1 MPLRRSQ
8 IIIIGIVGFIVV
20 AFALLYF
27 GIIPGFKSVEKVNPV
42 TLNFWGVG
50 DDRTA
55 FSDIIYDYQ
64 QLNPQVKINYKQL
77 SEQGYEQEL
86 LNAMAAKEPIDII
99 MFQNTWLPKHFD
111 KIIPVSQMQFSFT
124 NFQNLFPTVA
134 IQDFAP
140 DQIIYALPLYIDS
153 LAMIYNRNIFDS
165 KAIAIPPR
173 NWSDFQA
180 VVQKLA
186 ARPAGRGSPIAV
198 AMGGTNKSIANATDL
213 LSLLFLQSGSTIVD
227 PQFKQANFSING
239 DNVVSFYTQFANPK
253 SPSYTW
259 KDSYPYSIDSFAA
272 GNTAIIFGYQ
282 DQLKKIEER
291 SPFISYGVAPV
302 PQPTASA
309 QTVNWAKYRGLAVAG
324 NSSNPEE
331 AWKFILFLTTNA
343 TESEKY
349 LKRTGRAPALRSLIN
364 KYLDDQKLGVFA
376 RQALSAR
383 SYPQVDD
390 IAIGMIFSDMIN
402 SVITN
407 QLSPYSAVIKAE
419 GEMNQLIS
427 RRKR

>member
-1 MPLRRSQ
+1 MRRSQ
-8 IIIIGIVGFIVV
+8 VIIISIVGVLVV
-20 AFALLYF
+20 GFALLYF
-27 GIIPGFKSVEKVNPV
+27 GIIPGFKSVEKIQPV
-42 TLNFWGVG
+42 SLNFWGVG

-55 FSDIIYDYQ
+55 FSEVIYDYQ
-64 QLNPQVKINYKQL
+64 QSNPHVKINYKQL
-77 SEQGYEQEL
+77 NEANYEQEL
-86 LNAMAAKEPIDII
+86 LNAMAANEPIDII
-99 MFQNTWLPKHFD
+99 MFQSTWLPKHFD
-111 KIIPVSQMQFSFT
+111 KIIPVSPMQFSFT

-140 DQIIYALPLYIDS
+140 DQIIYALPLYMDT
-153 LAMIYNRNIFDS
+153 LAMIYNRDIFDS

-173 NWSDFQA
+173 NWGDFQN
-180 VVQKLA
+180 VVSKLKK
-186 ARPAGRGSPIAV
+186 PV
-198 AMGGTNKSIANATDL
+198 AIGGTNKSIANATDL

-227 PQFKQANFSING
+227 PQFKQAIFSLNG

-253 SPSYTW
+253 SPSYAW
-259 KDSYPYSIDSFAA
+259 KDSYPYSINDFAA
-272 GNTAIIFGYQ
+272 GNTAIIFAYQ
-282 DQLKKIEER
+282 DQLKKIAER
-291 SPFISYGVAPV
+291 SPFISYGIAPV

-309 QTVNWAKYRGLAVAG
+309 QTVNWAKYRGLAVVR
-324 NSSNPEE
+324 NSGNPEE

-349 LKRTGRAPALRSLIN
+349 LKKTGRAPALRSLIN

-390 IAIGMIFSDMIN
+390 KAIGVIFSDMIN
-402 SVITN
+402 SILTN

>member
-1 MPLRRSQ
+1 MPFRRSQ
-8 IIIIGIVGFIVV
+8 IIIIVIVIVIV
-20 AFALLYF
+20 ILFALLYL
-27 GIIPGFKSVEKVNPV
+27 GVIPGFKAVEKINPV

-50 DDRTA
+50 DDRAA
-55 FSDIIYDYQ
+55 FSEVIYDYQ
-64 QLNPQVKINYKQL
+64 QQNPHVKINYKQL
-77 SEQGYEQEL
+77 SEAGYEQEL
-86 LNAMAAKEPIDII
+86 LNAMAANELIDII

-111 KIIPVSQMQFSFT
+111 KLIPVSPLQFSFT

-140 DQIIYALPLYIDS
+140 DQIVYALPLYMDT
-153 LAMIYNRNIFDS
+153 LAMIYNRDIFDS

-173 NWSDFQA
+173 NWSDFQ
-180 VVQKLA
+180 VVVSKVKK
-186 ARPAGRGSPIAV
+186 PV
-198 AMGGTNKSIANATDL
+198 AIGGTNKSIANATDL

-227 PQFKQANFSING
+227 PQFKNAIFAVNG

-259 KDSYPYSIDSFAA
+259 KDSYSNSIDSFAA
-272 GNTAIIFGYQ
+272 GNTAIVFVYQ

-291 SPFISYGVAPV
+291 SPFISYGIAPV

-309 QTVNWAKYRGLAVAG
+309 QTVNWAKYRGLAVAR
-324 NSSNPEE
+324 NSQSPEE

-343 TESEKY
+343 NESEKY
-349 LKRTGRAPALRSLIN
+349 LKRTGRVPALRSLIN
-364 KYLDDQKLGVFA
+364 KYLDDQKLGVFS

-390 IAIGMIFSDMIN
+390 VLIGAIFSDMIN
-402 SVITN
+402 SIITN
-407 QLSPYSAVIKAE
+407 QLSPYSAVVQAE

>member
-1 MPLRRSQ
+1 MRRSQ
-8 IIIIGIVGFIVV
+8 IIIIGVAVVLVVG
-20 AFALLYF
+20 FALLYF
-27 GIIPGFKSVEKVNPV
+27 GIIPGFKSVEKVQPV

-55 FSDIIYDYQ
+55 FSEVIYDYQ
-64 QLNPQVKINYKQL
+64 KENPHVKINYKQL
-77 SEQGYEQEL
+77 SEISYEQEL
-86 LNAMAAKEPIDII
+86 LNAMAASEPIDII
-99 MFQNTWLPKHFD
+99 MFQSSWLPKHFD
-111 KIIPVSQMQFSFT
+111 KIVPVSQMQFSFT

-140 DQIIYALPLYIDS
+140 DQIIYAIPLYMDT
-153 LAMIYNRNIFDS
+153 LAMIYNRNDFDS

-173 NWSDFQA
+173 NWADFQN
-180 VVQKLA
+180 VVSKLKK
-186 ARPAGRGSPIAV
+186 PV
-198 AMGGTNKSIANATDL
+198 AIGGTNKSIANASDII
-213 LSLLFLQSGSTIVD
+213 SLLFLQSGSTVVD
-227 PQFKQANFSING
+227 PEFKQAIFSLNG
-239 DNVVSFYTQFANPK
+239 DNVVSFYTQFTNPK
-253 SPSYTW
+253 SPYYTW

-282 DQLKKIEER
+282 DQLEKIEER
-291 SPFISYGVAPV
+291 SPFISYGIALV

-309 QTVNWAKYRGLAVAG
+309 QTVNWAKYRGLAVAR
-324 NSSNPEE
+324 NSQNPEE
-331 AWKFILFLTTNA
+331 AWKFILFMTTNA

-349 LKRTGRAPALRSLIN
+349 LKRSSRVHALRSLIN
-364 KYLDDQKLGVFA
+364 KYLDDPKLGVFA

-390 IAIGMIFSDMIN
+390 KAIGAIFSDMIN
-402 SVITN
+402 SIITN

-419 GEMNQLIS
+419 GEVNQLIS

>member
-1 MPLRRSQ
+1 MLRRSQ
-8 IIIIGIVGFIVV
+8 IIIISMVGFIVV

-27 GIIPGFKSVEKVNPV
+27 GIIPGFKSVEKINPV

-50 DDRTA
+50 DDRTV
-55 FSDIIYDYQ
+55 FSEIIYDYQ
-64 QLNPQVKINYKQL
+64 QKNPHVKINYKQL
-77 SEQGYEQEL
+77 SEAGYEQEL
-86 LNAMAAKEPIDII
+86 LNAMAANEPIDII

-111 KIIPVSQMQFSFT
+111 KIIPVSPMQFSFT

-140 DQIIYALPLYIDS
+140 DQIVYALPLYVDT
-153 LAMIYNRNIFDS
+153 LAMIYNRDIFDS

-173 NWSDFQA
+173 NWFDFQT
-180 VVQKLA
+180 VVSKLKK
-186 ARPAGRGSPIAV
+186 PV
-198 AMGGTNKSIANATDL
+198 AIGGTNKSIANATDL
-213 LSLLFLQSGSTIVD
+213 LNLLFLQSGSTVVD
-227 PQFKQANFSING
+227 PQFKQAIFATNG

-253 SPSYTW
+253 SAYFTW
-259 KDSYPYSIDSFAA
+259 KDSYPYSIESFAA

-291 SPFISYGVAPV
+291 SPFISYGIAPV

-309 QTVNWAKYRGLAVAG
+309 QTVNWAKYRGLAVAR
-324 NSSNPEE
+324 NSKNPEE
-331 AWKFILFLTTNA
+331 AWKFILFLTANA
-343 TESEKY
+343 NESEKY
-349 LKRTGRAPALRSLIN
+349 LKKTGRAPALRSLIN
-364 KYLDDQKLGVFA
+364 KYLDDQKLGVFV

-390 IAIGMIFSDMIN
+390 KAIGAIFSDMIN

-427 RRKR
+427 KRKR